1 MLNETKALKFLNF
14 FLIFEISSPIE
25 FESTK
30 SVIMG
35 LCETVKSVKK
45 FDLNEQNLLL
55 QGIVRR
61 KMIESR
67 GSSFDPLMLASR
79 DSGDRPL
86 QVETGG
92 GPGSKLVHL
101 RVRIVVIN
109 CDVL

>member
-1 MLNETKALKFLNF
+1 
-14 FLIFEISSPIE
+14 
-25 FESTK
+25 
-30 SVIMG
+30 
-35 LCETVKSVKK
+35 
-45 FDLNEQNLLL
+45 
-55 QGIVRR
+55 
-61 KMIESR
+61 MIESR

-109 CDVL
+109 CDVLLSLIYLPLLLPLMITGKEFITNFALITSYLLLMSTF